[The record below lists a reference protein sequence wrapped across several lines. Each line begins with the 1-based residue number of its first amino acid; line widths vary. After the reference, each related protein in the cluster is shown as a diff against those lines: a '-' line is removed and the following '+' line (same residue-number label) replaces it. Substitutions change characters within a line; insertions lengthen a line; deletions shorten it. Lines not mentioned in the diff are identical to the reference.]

1 MNDRQIDGII
11 NTLKGTAWQVDMSF
25 CLYDAYGYIGD
36 LASNY
41 GLELMSAYATRTTKE
56 PQVKKFFKKGC
67 APVTKELITGL
78 KAINCP
84 DKDIADTIDNLV
96 DLLAKCDTVA
106 IISDGTDVVSP
117 ELTIHRGTHEIGGSC
132 VELCSNSGNTRLIID
147 LGLPLVNADKSPFDW
162 GIHRKSTMSQLL
174 SKKIL
179 PSVDGL
185 YENDKPAITA
195 VLLSH
200 AHLDHYGLLR
210 FIHPDIPVYMSIG
223 TKSLTEVSNVFLNTS
238 VKLDMVKTFEMWQHF
253 EVGEFKITPYL
264 MDHSAPDAA
273 AFLIEADGQRIFY
286 TGDFR
291 GHGRKGI
298 LLERLTKDPPPHI
311 TYLIMEGSM
320 LGRDE
325 GLYPDENSVEQALHD
340 HILSHKGL
348 SYVFTS
354 SQNLDRLVSIYRAA
368 RHSGKTLVIDLY
380 TAFVLDKLSVISPSI
395 PQFDWKGVRVLYSY
409 YHAQKLA
416 DLDKAFLY
424 KYKSAKI
431 ELEEIRD
438 APDDKVLLAK
448 DSRYFRGIITKLK
461 DSSKAIAIF
470 SMWHGYLEKSD
481 LAQFLD
487 SNSIPMT
494 EIHTSGH
501 AYVSQLQMLVNALK
515 PRWIIPIHTFYP
527 EKFHDMFPNVIQLN
541 DGETISL

>member
-1 MNDRQIDGII
+1 MGYY
-11 NTLKGTAWQVDMSF
+11 
-25 CLYDAYGYIGD
+25 LYDANGYIGD
-36 LASNY
+36 LASIH
-41 GLELMSAYATRTTKE
+41 GLWLMSEYVTQVTDE
-56 PQVKKFFKKGC
+56 PQVKQFLEEGC
-67 APVTKELITGL
+67 ALVTKELIVGF
-78 KAINCP
+78 KAIHSP

-106 IISDGTDVVSP
+106 IISDGTGIVSP

-132 VELCSNSGNTRLIID
+132 VELCSDSGNTRLIID
-147 LGLPLVNADKSPFDW
+147 IGLPLVNADMSPFDW
-162 GIHRKSTMSQLL
+162 GTHRKSTLPQLL
-174 SKKIL
+174 TKKIL
-179 PSVDGL
+179 PPVDGL

-200 AHLDHYGLLR
+200 AHIDHYGLLR
-210 FIHPDIPVYMSIG
+210 FVHSDIPLYMSMG
-223 TKSLTEVSNVFLNTS
+223 TKSLAEVSNVFLNTC
-238 VKLDMVKTFEMWQHF
+238 VKLDRVKTFKMWQPF
-253 EVGEFKITPYL
+253 QIGEFAITPYL

-298 LLERLTKDPPPHI
+298 LLERLTKDPPPNI
-311 TYLIMEGSM
+311 NYLIMEGSM

-340 HILSHKGL
+340 FILSRKGL
-348 SYVFTS
+348 SYIFTS

-368 RHSGKTLVIDLY
+368 RHSGKTLIIDLY
-380 TAFVLDKLSVISPSI
+380 TAFVLDKLSIISPVI

-416 DLDKAFLY
+416 NLDKALLY

-438 APDDKVLLAK
+438 TPDDKVLLAK

-470 SMWHGYLEKSD
+470 SMWHGYLERSN
-481 LAQFLD
+481 LGQFLE
-487 SNSIPMT
+487 SHGISIT

-501 AYVSQLQMLVNALK
+501 AYVSQLKNMVDALK

-527 EKFHDMFPNVIQLN
+527 EKFQEMFPNVIQLD
-541 DGETISL
+541 DGETVSL

>member
-1 MNDRQIDGII
+1 MIDRIDGII
-11 NTLKGTAWQVDMSF
+11 DTSRGTASQGVNNQYM
-25 CLYDAYGYIGD
+25 
-36 LASNY
+36 
-41 GLELMSAYATRTTKE
+41 
-56 PQVKKFFKKGC
+56 Q
-67 APVTKELITGL
+67 
-78 KAINCP
+78 
-84 DKDIADTIDNLV
+84 
-96 DLLAKCDTVA
+96 
-106 IISDGTDVVSP
+106 
-117 ELTIHRGTHEIGGSC
+117 LTIHRGTHEIGGSC

-162 GIHRKSTMSQLL
+162 GTHRKSTLPQLL
-174 SKKIL
+174 GEKIL

-185 YENDKPAITA
+185 YENDKPAINA

-200 AHLDHYGLLR
+200 AHIDHYGLLR
-210 FIHPDIPVYMSIG
+210 FVHSDIPLYMSIG
-223 TKSLTEVSNVFLNTS
+223 TKSLAEVSNVFLNTG
-238 VKLDMVKTFEMWQHF
+238 VKLDTVKTFEMWQPF
-253 EVGEFKITPYL
+253 EIGEFAITPYL

-273 AFLIEADGQRIFY
+273 AFLIEADGPRIFY

-298 LLERLTKDPPPHI
+298 LLERITKDPPPNI
-311 TYLIMEGSM
+311 NYLIMEGSM
-320 LGRDE
+320 LGRNE

-340 HILSHKGL
+340 CILSQKGL
-348 SYVFTS
+348 SYIFTS

-380 TAFVLDKLSVISPSI
+380 TAFVLDKLGVISPII

-416 DLDKAFLY
+416 DLDKALLY

-438 APDDKVLLAK
+438 APDKVLLAK

-470 SMWHGYLEKSD
+470 SMWHGYLERGN
-481 LAQFLD
+481 LEQFLE
-487 SNSIPMT
+487 SNGIPIT

-501 AYVSQLQMLVNALK
+501 AYVSQLQILVNALK
-515 PRWIIPIHTFYP
+515 PRFVIPIHTFYP
-527 EKFHDMFPNVIQLN
+527 EKYSEMFPNVIQLD
-541 DGETISL
+541 DGETLAL